1 MIIIII
7 FAIIIII
14 IFRFIIYSD
23 FCRCKKKPH
32 PFDQRSLV
40 SRNNLSQYT
49 SASSKD

>member
-1 MIIIII
+1 MQ
-7 FAIIIII
+7 
-14 IFRFIIYSD
+14 
-23 FCRCKKKPH
+23 KKPH